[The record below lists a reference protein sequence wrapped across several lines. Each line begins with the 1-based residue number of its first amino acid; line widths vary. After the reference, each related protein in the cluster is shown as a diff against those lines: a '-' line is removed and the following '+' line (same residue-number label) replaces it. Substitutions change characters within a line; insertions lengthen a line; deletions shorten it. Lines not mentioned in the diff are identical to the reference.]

1 MTRPGRKIAIV
12 LAGLIL
18 ITAAVVYWPPWQT
31 TTQQQQK
38 QGKGGFRKK
47 GGGGS
52 GQTEAVPVLSIDART
67 ADVPVYLDGV
77 GTARAQH
84 GNSEAA
90 GRRQADFRFLH
101 RRPGSPER
109 FCPGQDRPDHLSGRV
124 RSGGGEE
131 GARCGAARQPEARSR
146 ALHQAR

>member
-31 TTQQQQK
+31 TQQQQK

-47 GGGGS
+47 GGGTA
-52 GQTEAVPVLSIDART
+52 GQTEAVPVLAIDARS

-77 GTARAQH
+77 GTARALNTVTVKPQVDGKLISISFKEGEDVLKGH
-84 GNSEAA
+84 VL
-90 GRRQADFRFLH
+90 FRI
-101 RRPGSPER
+101 
-109 FCPGQDRPDHLSGRV
+109 D
-124 RSGGGEE
+124 
-131 GARCGAARQPEARSR
+131 
-146 ALHQAR
+146 